1 MGSLGSRMLRRPD
14 SEVVDLHPPEDQAGP
29 SRASG
34 SHKRKRER
42 NSGTFLGSESDNNRS
57 FLDPEENRQEYVGT
71 RRGKKAKITSQYAYE
86 TLFLTGENSDIKIRA
101 LGQVWCL
108 HKMFLWQSGYFA
120 TVLRGSLKKSHIDII
135 DLEINDQRI
144 DTESLHF
151 VLGSL
156 YWDEYVLREP
166 LRVPRILATACL
178 LQVEKLVRQCGET
191 MKETINAKTV
201 CSYYAAA
208 ETYGLLSIKTECF
221 EWLLHNLM
229 THPSIQLYKELSI
242 DLMEMLISSS
252 NLLVMQKEMD
262 VYTTLKEWMFIRLN
276 PAWKGS
282 IRQLLVHANQW
293 FSRHREA
300 VDAIAFLDT
309 TEGIAFQPVFKKLRF
324 HHMICDLAS
333 TKVIEQD
340 TVIPSEWLSSVY
352 KQQWFTLLKAEQYR
366 EIGPQDINE
375 TELEEYSMRCGK
387 KILKDG
393 KYSWKWSG
401 YNFGFP
407 LHVVFNSHYIIFKQ
421 NTFNHSCDNLVCLK
435 FLRNIVFKLTLVY
448 FNSKGKPRFSKT
460 TGYKIL
466 TFEKD
471 EEQVVMKLDSIDLRF
486 PLYVFCN
493 FLFMSLE
500 NPGN

>member
-1 MGSLGSRMLRRPD
+1 MGSLGSRILRRHD
-14 SEVVDLHPPEDQAGP
+14 SEIVDLHQPEDQAGP
-29 SRASG
+29 SCASG
-34 SHKRKRER
+34 SRKRKREQ
-42 NSGTFLGSESDNNRS
+42 NSETSSGSESDNNRS
-57 FLDPEENRQEYVGT
+57 FLDPEENRQEYVSK
-71 RRGKKAKITSQYAYE
+71 RHGKKAKITSEYAYE
-86 TLFLTGENSDIKIRA
+86 TFFLTGENSDIKVRA
-101 LGQVWCL
+101 LGKVWCL
-108 HKMFLWQSGYFA
+108 HKMFLRQSGYFA
-120 TVLRGSLKKSHIDII
+120 TMLRGSLEKSRIDII
-135 DLEINDQRI
+135 DLEVNDQSI

-166 LRVPRILATACL
+166 LRVPRILATARL
-178 LQVEKLVRQCGET
+178 LQVEKLVRHCGET

-208 ETYGLLSIKTECF
+208 ETYGLESVKTECF

-242 DLMEMLISSS
+242 DLMKMLISSS

-300 VDAIAFLDT
+300 VNAIAFLET

-333 TKVIEQD
+333 TRVIEQD
-340 TVIPSEWLSSVY
+340 TVIPSEWLSYVY
-352 KQQWFTLLKAEQYR
+352 KQQWFTLLKAEQNR
-366 EIGPQDINE
+366 EIGPRDINE
-375 TELEEYSMRCGK
+375 TELEGYSMRCGK

-393 KYSWKWSG
+393 KYSWNWSG

-407 LHVVFNSHYIIFKQ
+407 LHVTFNSHYIIFKQ
-421 NTFNHSCDNLVCLK
+421 NTFNHSCDNSVCLK
-435 FLRNIVFKLTLVY
+435 FLRNIVFRLTLVY
-448 FNSKGKPRFSKT
+448 FNSKGKLSFSKT

-471 EEQVVMKLDSIDLRF
+471 EEQVIMKLDSIVLRF
-486 PLYVFCN
+486 PLYIFCN
-493 FLFMSLE
+493 FLFMPLE